1 MAGIIIGTN
10 NANAIATVV
19 AARTLPRLKAQTV
32 AYACS
37 DPSYAPEIA
46 SFGDT
51 VNVPIPAEFTT
62 NLIADGGT
70 INRQNPSL
78 GNAALVLNKHREL
91 SFEHTD
97 INKALATPDL
107 HATSLGQAIAN
118 FCEDVDEDLLGIYSS
133 LTAGAPGVGAYNTA
147 PTEAVVDEAETE
159 LFDQRAS
166 ADLPKYLIVTGT
178 GYSQIRQIPRFTE
191 HDLDKNAAGSTSAK
205 LKGKIKDFNV
215 FRAQKVN
222 VTSTTNDHGIAMV
235 PTALLTAVRPLG
247 VTAKDGTVQVE
258 VTEDNLSI
266 RLTMSYHHEV
276 LGELSTLDM
285 LYGFV
290 TGRPLHGMEFKH

>member
-1 MAGIIIGTN
+1 MAGIIVGTN

-19 AARTLPRLKAQTV
+19 AARTLPRLKSNTV

-37 DPSYAPEIA
+37 DPSYASEIA
-46 SFGDT
+46 RFGDT

-78 GNAALVLNKHREL
+78 GNAALVLDTHREL

-97 INKALATPDL
+97 INKAFATPDL
-107 HATSLGQAIAN
+107 QNTSLGQAVAN
-118 FCEDVDEDLLGIYSS
+118 FCEDVDEDLLGIYST
-133 LTAGAPGVGAYNTA
+133 LIAGTPGVGTYNTSL
-147 PTEAVVDEAETE
+147 TEAVVDSAETA
-159 LFDQRAS
+159 LFDERIPAEIE
-166 ADLPKYLIVTGT
+166 KHLIVTGT
-178 GYSQIRQIPRFTE
+178 GYSSIRMIPRFSE
-191 HDLDKNAAGSTSAK
+191 HDLDKGAAGSTSAK

-215 FRAQKVN
+215 YRAQKVN
-222 VTSTTNDHGIAMV
+222 VTSSTNRHGIAMC

-247 VTAKDGTVQVE
+247 VQAKDGTVQVE
-258 VTEDNLSI
+258 VNEDNLSI

-276 LGELSTLDM
+276 LGELSTLDL
-285 LYGFV
+285 LYGYIA
-290 TGRPLHGMEFKH
+290 GRTNHGLEVKH